1 MAPYAD
7 AFRQQ
12 MVELV
17 VAGRRPMELAR
28 EFGCSDGSIHAWVK
42 KAGRVVDLPRGAHV
56 LQAAQSARTNASRM
70 ALSTQERD
78 GSVAKFK
85 NSRAESV
92 AIILLRWLTNRTAAP
107 DVLVQRPSIDLC
119 GSCASVRFRS
129 A

>member
-1 MAPYAD
+1 MEQKRVAPYAD

-17 VAGRRPMELAR
+17 AAGRRPMELAR

-42 KAGRVVDLPRGAHV
+42 KTGPIVDLPRGANA

-78 GSVAKFK
+78 ELVKLRTRVKQLEIERDILSNATAWFAQKSEK
-85 NSRAESV
+85 TTMMSTES
-92 AIILLRWLTNRTAAP
+92 
-107 DVLVQRPSIDLC
+107 
-119 GSCASVRFRS
+119 
-129 A
+129 